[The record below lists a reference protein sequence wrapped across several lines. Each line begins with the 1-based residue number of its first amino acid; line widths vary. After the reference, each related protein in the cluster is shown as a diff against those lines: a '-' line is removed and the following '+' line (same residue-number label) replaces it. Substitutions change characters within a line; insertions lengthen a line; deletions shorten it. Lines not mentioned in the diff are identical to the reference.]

1 MAIINN
7 RSYPVFLLLTLLICL
22 STTNCTSDVKS
33 PSQDLSEVERISI
46 DSLELIV
53 SPTTNQ
59 EISSPEFMD
68 ILPDGRLAV
77 VDPDQFQ
84 VLIINSDG
92 NIENSFGRRGK
103 GPGEFVAPRVLAV
116 RDTVINAIDMDMQRV
131 IQFDLN
137 GNFIKNYSLERE
149 TSFFGGVALGK
160 EMEFYSVANGYNGK
174 LVGHHDASTDSS
186 DYFGEA
192 PVENPP
198 PVNDRQSFRSSAIDG
213 EVPEAIRNDLSMEYN
228 NGNLYVFLKNLSR
241 LQKYTNGN
249 LAWDKELWLPVNDI
263 IFDNF
268 AEDASQSGFGVLRYI
283 IDLKTTD
290 DSIFLLW
297 NDTSE
302 HPQTLV
308 QIDTEGEV
316 QSIYELPKYGEHQ
329 SFTNMAVDSDNNRLY
344 LCDSQAAEIYS
355 VELDRL

>member
-1 MAIINN
+1 MPIINN
-7 RSYPVFLLLTLLICL
+7 RSYPVFLLLTLFICL
-22 STTNCTSDVKS
+22 STTNCTADVNS
-33 PSQDLSEVERISI
+33 QSQDLSEVERISI
-46 DSLELIV
+46 DSLKLIV

-77 VDPDQFQ
+77 MDPDQFQ

-103 GPGEFVAPRVLAV
+103 GPGEFVTPRVIIV
-116 RDTVINAIDMDMQRV
+116 RDSVINAIDNGLQRV
-131 IQFDLN
+131 SQFDPD

-198 PVNDRQSFRSSAIDG
+198 PVNDRQSFRSSASDG
-213 EVPEAIRNDLSMEYN
+213 EVPDAIRNDIRMKYN
-228 NGNLYVFLKNLSR
+228 NGDLYVFLKNLSR
-241 LQKYTNGN
+241 LQKYTDGN
-249 LAWDKELWLPVNDI
+249 LQWDKELSMPANDI

-268 AEDASQSGFGVLRYI
+268 AENASQSGFGVLRYI

-297 NDTSE
+297 NGTSE
-302 HPQTLV
+302 HHQTVV
-308 QIDTEGEV
+308 QVDTRGEV
-316 QSIYELPKYGEHQ
+316 QTIYELPKYGEHQ

-344 LCDSQAAEIYS
+344 LCDSQAAKIYS
-355 VELDRL
+355 VELDRM